1 MPNIYIKTRMRKMPE
16 CCAKC
21 RNYIPSMH
29 QDAFEFMDEPEYN
42 EPPKCYQTSVLKALS
57 GVIVTKERPA
67 WCPLVE
73 MEGSKTE

>member
-21 RNYIPSMH
+21 PRYMASIHYDQNIFCDIEEHYPPRCWNNDSMRSLEKI
-29 QDAFEFMDEPEYN
+29 QP
-42 EPPKCYQTSVLKALS
+42 
-57 GVIVTKERPA
+57 TKERPA

-73 MEGSKTE
+73 REEKQNG